1 MSYLKKIKY
10 RLIYNR
16 TKSLNKDGTA
26 LVQVYAYQNGKS
38 KYFSTDVWVEPKY
51 WDDKQ
56 KSISSTHPNSHIL
69 NNRIR
74 DKKIALESYELKML
88 NRYGHFHIDRL
99 EDYQKKKVNFESFT
113 RFYKEQL
120 EEAPIRKGAKK
131 NQRTTL
137 NKLCAFRKD
146 VFFEDLTYGFIT
158 SFDKFLRKQGLGLN
172 TINKHHRNLKKYIKI
187 AIREDYLD
195 VNLDPY
201 KKFKPSSAEPH
212 RTFLTQEELNNIE
225 RLAFVDSEK
234 SLERI
239 RDFFLAACWTGL
251 RFSDLNA
258 ITPNNIIDSQDGLTL
273 SFVAQKTGKSLRLPL
288 YLLFKSDINVVSKPE
303 ALFRRYL
310 SDREKMPKGFEAMP
324 LFGGMTNQYLNRSLK
339 TVAKKAGIH
348 KNLSSHAGRRT
359 FATIMATKVE
369 MPILQRLL
377 QHSTLEMVK
386 IYVRLSDKQIIN
398 QLKKV
403 DWKQ

>member
-1 MSYLKKIKY
+1 MSHLKKIKY

-16 TKSLNKDGTA
+16 TKNLNKDGTA

-51 WDDKQ
+51 WDDSQ
-56 KSISSTHPNSHIL
+56 KSISPAHPNSHIL

-74 DKKIALESYELKML
+74 DKKTALESYELKML
-88 NRYGHFHIDRL
+88 NRYGYFHIDRL
-99 EDYQKKKVNFESFT
+99 VDHQKKKVSFQSFNK
-113 RFYKEQL
+113 FYRIHL

-137 NKLCAFRKD
+137 NKLCAFRREI
-146 VFFEDLTYGFIT
+146 FFEDLTYNLIT
-158 SFDKFLRKQGLGLN
+158 SFDKFLRQQGLGVN

-195 VNLDPY
+195 INLDPY
-201 KKFKPSSAEPH
+201 KKFKPSSEEPH
-212 RTFLTQEELNNIE
+212 RIFLTQEELNRIE
-225 RLAFVDSEK
+225 QLEFTDSEK
-234 SLERI
+234 SLGRI

-258 ITPNNIIDSQDGLTL
+258 ITPKNIVHSQDGLTL
-273 SFVAQKTGKSLRLPL
+273 SFIAQKTGKSLRLPL
-288 YLLFKSDINVVSKPE
+288 YLLFKPGLDGLSKPE
-303 ALFRRYL
+303 ILFRKYL
-310 SDREKMPKGFEAMP
+310 LDRKDLPTGFKTMP
-324 LFGGMTNQYLNRSLK
+324 LFGGITNQYLNRSLK
-339 TVAKKAGIH
+339 ILAKKAGIQ

-398 QLKKV
+398 ELQKV
-403 DWKQ
+403 SW